1 MSTPTILITDANPD
15 VIDFIKLTIGNL
27 NYTMQTA
34 TSPVEAMTKFLTYK
48 PVLVIA
54 DARLS
59 NWKGSDMIR
68 ELRGQGFETKILM
81 LVPYYADNEVAI
93 CTEYLLKQG
102 ADAVLKKEEILQK
115 LEPLIRDL
123 LKVPY

>member
-1 MSTPTILITDANPD
+1 MPTPTILITDANPD
-15 VIDFIKLTIGNL
+15 VMDFIKIIIGNL
-27 NYTMQTA
+27 NFTMQTA

-48 PVLVIA
+48 PALVIA

-68 ELRGQGFETKILM
+68 ELRGQGIETKILM

-102 ADAVLKKEEILQK
+102 ADAVLKKEDIQQN
-115 LEPLIRDL
+115 LELVIRDL
-123 LKVPY
+123 L